1 MLFKKE
7 SLSLVF
13 KTHAEELFIMMDG
26 IVFQRVGAARENDLA
41 PYVFKLRRFK
51 ASIDVNL
58 NLAKVSPYF
67 SCKKPIMYQQWYIIK
82 SSQSQTSRARLFK
95 AWLN

>member
-1 MLFKKE
+1 
-7 SLSLVF
+7 
-13 KTHAEELFIMMDG
+13 MMDG
-26 IVFQRVGAARENDLA
+26 KVFQGVGAAREKDLA